1 MNKRNM
7 TLGMAVSVSVLVA
20 GCASTPLDNAKVDE
34 ARAAYEEIRIDP
46 NVAPDLRASHQ

>member
-20 GCASTPLDNAKVDE
+20 GCASTPQDNAKVDE
-34 ARAAYEEIRIDP
+34 AREKDKE
-46 NVAPDLRASHQ
+46 LG